1 MKIEEIID
9 SKRETA
15 DIIADLKKKAVK
27 VPLWSELVKEYDPRK
42 HEIVVNKRLRPDKK
56 LKNGGRE
63 PVARVTYGMQRLS
76 VRRMTQMCM
85 SIPVKRIYNI
95 ENDPLRQVVAKAIE
109 EIYKHVHID
118 NVNNKRMRAYFA
130 ACEVLTV
137 WYTVKEKNK
146 LYGFESEY
154 KLKCRSYSPMD
165 KKFSRIEEAALY
177 PLMDSMGDMVAMSFS
192 YLQAEKDGDVE
203 YFETYTNMN
212 HFVWAYREGKWEDVI
227 VPEEIVIE
235 KMPLIYIWRPLSIW
249 EDSTNNTQEIEFTLS
264 RESDILRKNSAPVLK
279 VKGKLINNEQPE
291 TDVAR
296 EVYQLEGDGDIE
308 YATWEQQIEAMKF
321 YIETLKQNIEEELQ
335 LPNLSLENVK
345 GLSAISGEARKTLLT
360 DAHLKV
366 GDESGDI
373 MEFLEREFNVI
384 KAFLKMMNRKW
395 ESTLDEL
402 KAEHVITPFVQND
415 EGLEIDRITK
425 ATQKPIMSQKTGIK
439 RLGLVDNVDEEYKQ
453 LQDESSKDMMGS
465 VFEPTV

>member
-9 SKRETA
+9 RKRETA

-63 PVARVTYGMQRLS
+63 AVARVTYGLQRLS

-85 SIPVKRIYNI
+85 AIPVKRVYNI
-95 ENDPLRQVVAKAIE
+95 ENNPLRQEVAKAIE

-146 LYGFESEY
+146 LYGFDSEY

-165 KKFSRIEEAALY
+165 RKFSRIEEAALY
-177 PLMDSMGDMVAMSFS
+177 PLMDSLGDMVAMSFS
-192 YLQAEKDGDVE
+192 YLQTEKDGDVE
-203 YFETYTNMN
+203 YFETYTKTNR
-212 HFVWAYREGKWEDVI
+212 FVWAYREGKWEDVI
-227 VPEEIVIE
+227 APEEIVIE
-235 KMPLIYIWRPLSIW
+235 KMPLIYIWRPLPIY

-279 VKGKLINNEQPE
+279 IKGKLANNDQPE

-296 EVYQLEGDGDIE
+296 EVYQLEGDGDID

-321 YIETLKQNIEEELQ
+321 YIDTLKQNIEEELQ

-373 MEFLEREFNVI
+373 IEFLEREFNVI
-384 KAFLKMMNRKW
+384 KAFLKQMNRKW

-402 KAEHVITPFVQND
+402 TAEHIITPFVQND

-439 RLGLVDNVDEEYKQ
+439 RLGLVEDVDAEYKQ